1 MCFQTASY
9 HKAIEEITNIA
20 PHMDGQS
27 FFKWIVGQHENVIIS
42 LCIYQ
47 EGKLADEWL
56 LISLVNVSVHILSER
71 MPAI

>member
-20 PHMDGQS
+20 PHMDRQS

-47 EGKLADEWL
+47 EGKLADEW
-56 LISLVNVSVHILSER
+56 
-71 MPAI
+71 